1 MSVYFFDDCNHTFH
15 NWGYFLSRS
24 KDLFIIDVFFG
35 HNFLFF
41 KDTFFTSDREPISNI
56 EIKTKDFRAHILIF
70 LDTFHFFFR
79 SWAIFYFWTHSPLI
93 ILKIEGSVLGTFF
106 IFFDDN
112 GNTFQKSTIFTQ
124 KSSRLL
130 FIKDKV
136 PLHKP
141 QPHPLKHPLP
151 HP

>member
-1 MSVYFFDDCNHTFH
+1 MSVYFFDNHDHTFH

-70 LDTFHFFFR
+70 LDTFHFFDR
-79 SWAIFYFWTHSPLI
+79 GL
-93 ILKIEGSVLGTFF
+93 FF
-106 IFFDDN
+106 IF
-112 GNTFQKSTIFTQ
+112 GPT
-124 KSSRLL
+124 
-130 FIKDKV
+130 
-136 PLHKP
+136 PP
-141 QPHPLKHPLP
+141 
-151 HP
+151 

>member
-1 MSVYFFDDCNHTFH
+1 MHFEDHDHTFH

-70 LDTFHFFFR
+70 LDTFYFFFDR
-79 SWAIFYFWTHSPLI
+79 GL
-93 ILKIEGSVLGTFF
+93 FF
-106 IFFDDN
+106 IF
-112 GNTFQKSTIFTQ
+112 GPT
-124 KSSRLL
+124 
-130 FIKDKV
+130 
-136 PLHKP
+136 PP
-141 QPHPLKHPLP
+141 
-151 HP
+151 